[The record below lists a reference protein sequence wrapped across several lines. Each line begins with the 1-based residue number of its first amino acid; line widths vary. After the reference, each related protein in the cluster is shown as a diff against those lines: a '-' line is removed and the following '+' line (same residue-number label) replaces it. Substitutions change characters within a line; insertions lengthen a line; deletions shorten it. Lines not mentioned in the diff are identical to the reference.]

1 MNFTWLSTGIWLAGL
16 GALATGLFLL
26 QRLRVRHR
34 EVVVVTNLFWR
45 EAVEETRA
53 RVFVQRFRHPWA
65 YLLILAIASLVWL
78 SVAGPESSS
87 SSSREHVLVL
97 DTSAS
102 MSRGDTLRNALE
114 SVKRRARELPRRTTT
129 VISAGSHVR
138 TLLAPGEETPLL
150 DQRATNLAADAAPSS
165 LNRTIRSVCSGP
177 LHADGADIE
186 VFGVSP
192 IDAELLANLPK
203 NVVVSR
209 ASVPEA
215 ASDNSGITALGLS
228 EPRSGAWSTIDLFV
242 EVDGRGSARDA
253 NGAARGANA
262 AARDVPG
269 ATLDVTA
276 AMRGVTATLTLD
288 GAPLVLSESGPLP
301 DGRWRAIVRDVSAR
315 GGRVEARLS
324 RSDALSAD
332 DSAALVLPM
341 RPAIRVALSASVP
354 SALRAVLAADPGVTL
369 IVGEGEADVVV
380 RRSDEAAKSAAP
392 ALVLVDEAAQP
403 AAFVLQQPAAI
414 DPDSALRRSY
424 EALGLD
430 EIDST
435 ELAARA
441 ERPIE
446 LDLVQGTSRGI
457 SVWGSLFEPKFD
469 FTATR
474 SFPLFVARSVR
485 WLAGDAARLGTTAA
499 GEVRFGSDTAWTD
512 AASRLFDPADGEVA
526 FPRAGDVRDAAG
538 RTLHVSLLDM
548 QTTVLARD
556 ASPLPAPAGS
566 SASGV
571 FEPLPWIVL
580 AALILLLVEWWLVR
594 TERIP

>member
-1 MNFTWLSTGIWLAGL
+1 MSFSWLSTGVWLAGL

-78 SVAGPESSS
+78 AVAGPESSS

-102 MSRGDTLRNALE
+102 MSRGDALRLALE

-138 TLLAPGEETPLL
+138 TLLAPGEESPLL
-150 DQRATNLAADAAPSS
+150 DQRATNLVADAAPSS
-165 LNRTIRSVCSGP
+165 IERAIRSVCSAALP
-177 LHADGADIE
+177 ADGAAIE

-192 IDAELLANLPK
+192 IDPALLANLPK

-209 ASVPEA
+209 ASVAENA
-215 ASDNSGITALGLS
+215 AENAGITALGLS
-228 EPRSGAWSTIDLFV
+228 EPRSGAWSSVDLFV
-242 EVDGRGSARDA
+242 EVDGPAP
-253 NGAARGANA
+253 ARGAA
-262 AARDVPG
+262 GAVRDN
-269 ATLDVTA
+269 
-276 AMRGVTATLTLD
+276 TATLTLD
-288 GAPLVLSESGPLP
+288 GAPLAASESSSLP
-301 DGRWRAIVRDVSAR
+301 DGRWRAIVRDVPAR
-315 GGRVEARLS
+315 GGRVEARLA

-332 DSAALVLPM
+332 DTAALVLPV

-354 SALRAVLAADPGVTL
+354 DALRAVLAADPGVTL
-369 IVGEGEADVVV
+369 VAGDGAADVVV
-380 RRSDEAAKSAAP
+380 RRANEPATNAAP
-392 ALVLVDEAAQP
+392 ALVLVDESTQP

-446 LDLVQGTSRGI
+446 LDLVQGASRGI

-474 SFPLFVARSVR
+474 SFPLFLARSVR
-485 WLAGDAARLGTTAA
+485 WLAGDAARLGTTTV
-499 GEVRFGSDTAWTD
+499 GEARFGTDAVWTD
-512 AASRLFDPADGEVA
+512 ADSRHFDPAGGEAA

-538 RTLHVSLLDM
+538 LAHHVSLLDT

-556 ASPLPAPAGS
+556 ATPLPAAAVS
-566 SASGV
+566 AASGA